1 MLQPTPQTH
10 APRAHGLF
18 DSFAPL
24 RVGATRAEVLGPR
37 SEAETQ
43 AFLSVRPV
51 HAVNLLSLLRDN
63 GLVSPHNRGTF
74 YGYRDE
80 RGRLEGVAL
89 IGHATLFEARTPR
102 ALRALARAAQ
112 RVGGLHMM
120 LGEAEPVADF
130 WGHYREGGQQPLRR
144 ACRELLFELGGD
156 VPPDDGDDGD
166 ESEPRACAVPR
177 LATPEDL
184 PLVVPVQARMAEDE
198 SGVNPLDSDPEGFRR
213 RCERR
218 IERGRTWVVTEGG
231 RLVFKA
237 EVMADAGRVVYLEGV
252 YVAEGERGC
261 GRALDCLSWLTG
273 ELLRG
278 AGSVCVLVNELNEP
292 AQALYRRAGFR
303 FLGHY
308 DTIFLGRD

>member
-24 RVGATRAEVLGPR
+24 RVGATRAEALGPR
-37 SEAETQ
+37 SEAEAQ
-43 AFLSVRPV
+43 AFLSERPV
-51 HAVNLLSLLRDN
+51 HTVNLLSLLRDN
-63 GLVSPHNRGTF
+63 GIVSAHNRGTF

-130 WGHYREGGQQPLRR
+130 WTHYRAGGHQPMRL
-144 ACRELLFELGGD
+144 ACRELLFELGRAATL
-156 VPPDDGDDGD
+156 D
-166 ESEPRACAVPR
+166 ESDAGATRAGIAPR

-184 PLVVPVQARMAEDE
+184 PLVMPVQARMAEDE
-198 SGVNPLDSDPEGFRR
+198 SGVNPLASDPEGFRR

-237 EVMADAGRVVYLEGV
+237 EVMADTERVVYLEGV
-252 YVAEGERGC
+252 HVAEDERGR
-261 GRALDCLSWLTG
+261 GRGLDCLSRLTG
-273 ELLRG
+273 ELLRR
-278 AGSVCVLVNELNEP
+278 AGSVCVLVNERNEP

-308 DTIFLGRD
+308 DTIFLTRD